1 MPEEIP
7 IAKPAGGA
15 QRSAPAGRREKTG
28 VSHPDFFKAWRGVWL
43 FTWKSQLT
51 WRRLPTG
58 LLSLLALPVLVYI
71 TTFSAAKWSSHF
83 GWVGNPVKSA
93 DDLFT
98 RSRGA
103 RSQVLGPVADDLVRI
118 FAEEYGRAEKE
129 WRANTSNETGAS
141 RQSKHIRSAHDR
153 IRDRARAVLDDRQFS
168 AFSDWERQRL
178 QRTLMQVREPPWGRL
193 EPFYHWLI
201 DFYFFMILPL
211 GCVRGCGSL
220 IRDELQADTL
230 GFLLTR
236 PLTRARLVVVK
247 YLSQTAWL
255 QIILLVE
262 TLLVFGAG
270 QLREIPGLGTLLPLF
285 LAAQFLAVM
294 AWGALGMFLGQVTK
308 RYMPMAIVYG
318 LIVEMGI
325 GRIPTNIN
333 TLSLMRHLKS
343 LLAYN
348 PALKDVYEWTT
359 VGTAQPIGA
368 LLLAVGIFLSLAA
381 LLFTY
386 REYLHTAEMQS

>member
-1 MPEEIP
+1 MPEENSITQT
-7 IAKPAGGA
+7 ASAAPAGG
-15 QRSAPAGRREKTG
+15 REKIAARRPG
-28 VSHPDFFKAWRGVWL
+28 FFKALRGVWL

-51 WRRLPTG
+51 LRRLPMG

-71 TTFSAAKWSSHF
+71 TTFTTAKWARRF
-83 GWVGNPVKSA
+83 NWVGNPVHSVE
-93 DDLFT
+93 DILP

-103 RSQVLGPVADDLVRI
+103 RNQLLSGPAPELVRI
-118 FAEEYGRAEKE
+118 FSEEYGRAEKE
-129 WRANTSNETGAS
+129 WRDNFSGETSAS
-141 RQSKHIRSAHDR
+141 RQRKFISTAHDR
-153 IRDRARAVLDDRQFS
+153 IRDRARAILDDNQFS
-168 AFSDWERQRL
+168 AFSEWERQRL
-178 QRTLMQVREPPWGRL
+178 RRTLAQVREPPWGRL

-211 GCVRGCGSL
+211 GCVRACGSL

-230 GFLLTR
+230 GFLTTR
-236 PLTRARLVVVK
+236 PLSRASLLVVK

-270 QLREIPGLGTLLPLF
+270 HLREIPSLGALLPIF

-294 AWGALGMFLGQVTK
+294 AWCALGIFLGQVTK

-348 PALKDVYEWTT
+348 PALRDLYEWTT
-359 VGTAQPIGA
+359 VGTVQPVGA
-368 LLLAVGIFLSLAA
+368 LLLAVGIFLGLAA